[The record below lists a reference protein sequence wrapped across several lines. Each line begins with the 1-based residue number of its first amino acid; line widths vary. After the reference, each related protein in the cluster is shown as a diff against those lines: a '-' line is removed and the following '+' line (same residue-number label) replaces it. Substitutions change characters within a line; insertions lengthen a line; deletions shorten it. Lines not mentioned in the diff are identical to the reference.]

1 MALDE
6 PKGDDEVVKED
17 GVTYL
22 INKQLFEQVK
32 PLTVDFVDSAH
43 GSGFSI
49 QSSLAK
55 GGSCGS
61 CSTC

>member
-6 PKGDDEVVKED
+6 PKGDDEIVKEN

-32 PLTVDFVDSAH
+32 PVTVDFVESTY

-55 GGSCGS
+55 GGSCGTCS
-61 CSTC
+61 C

>member
-6 PKGDDEVVKED
+6 PKEDDEVVKED

-22 INKQLFEQVK
+22 INKQLFDQVK
-32 PLTVDFVDSAH
+32 PLTVDFLDSDH

>member
-17 GVTYL
+17 WVTYL

-43 GSGFSI
+43 GSGFDPP
-49 QSSLAK
+49 SLAK

-61 CSTC
+61 CSC

>member
-6 PKGDDEVVKED
+6 PKDDDEVVNNN
-17 GVTYL
+17 GITYL
-22 INKQLFEQVK
+22 VNKQLFEQVK
-32 PLTVDFVDSAH
+32 PVRVDFVESNH

-49 QSSLAK
+49 SSSLAK
-55 GGSCGS
+55 GGACGS